1 MTHTP
6 PPQNSGTPSPA
17 DAVELALP
25 GHGRQPPSRD
35 AKEGERGAAAQADTL
50 LLAGRWFNGLSS
62 KAQPVMVGLQPTP
75 KGPSL
80 VLHPLS
86 QPGAAASVFL
96 HQDIGWPEAWNERRP
111 QPRVVVDL
119 RDHGSLEI
127 DAVAEWHSA
136 LAAAGNRPGIAER
149 MQTRWPLLLG
159 VALAAVVG
167 LTLFYRY
174 GTPWAATQL
183 TRFVPL
189 GWETSVADNALAQ
202 MDDGTL
208 KPSKLPRERQAAL
221 KSRFD
226 ALVQQTP
233 ATLHRYPQYRPPL
246 SLEFRSGMGANA
258 FALPGGKIVMT
269 DGIVKAA
276 ADKGLPDDALVGVLA
291 HEIGHV
297 VYRHTTRMVVEQGV
311 LNMGL
316 GLALGDVSG
325 IVSTG
330 ASVLTGLAYS
340 RNHEREADCYAIALM
355 RHAALPTAPMGK
367 LLLAI
372 AHDDEE
378 KEAASDDTTAASPA
392 PTSSTPAS
400 GTAAGGKGTDQD
412 KGKGNN
418 KGKGKARAEME
429 AHPVWSLLSSHP
441 DTVARATAL
450 EQGQSPHCAAR

>member
-1 MTHTP
+1 MA
-6 PPQNSGTPSPA
+6 N
-17 DAVELALP
+17 
-25 GHGRQPPSRD
+25 
-35 AKEGERGAAAQADTL
+35 AAAPVRPPGPPTPL
-50 LLAGRWFNGLSS
+50 VPGRWFNGLSS
-62 KAQPVMVGLQPTP
+62 KAQPVMVGLQPTQQ
-75 KGPSL
+75 GPSL

-86 QPGAAASVFL
+86 QPGADPSVFR
-96 HQDIGWPEAWNERRP
+96 HQDIDWPEAWNDRRP

-127 DAVAEWHSA
+127 DAVAQWHAA
-136 LAAAGNRPGIAER
+136 LAAAGKRPGIAQR
-149 MQTRWPLLLG
+149 MQTRWPMLLG

-189 GWETSVADNALAQ
+189 GWETSVADNALKQ

-208 KPSKLPRERQAAL
+208 KPSKLPLERQAAL
-221 KSRFD
+221 KARFD
-226 ALVQQTP
+226 ALVLQTP
-233 ATLHRYPQYRPPL
+233 ATLHRYARYRPPL

-291 HEIGHV
+291 HEMGHV

-340 RNHEREADCYAIALM
+340 RNHEREADCYAIDLM
-355 RHAALPTAPMGK
+355 HHAALPTAPMGK

-378 KEAASDDTTAASPA
+378 KEADRKEAAADSPA
-392 PTSSTPAS
+392 ATSSTPAS
-400 GTAAGGKGTDQD
+400 GAAAGGKGTGQEKDQD
-412 KGKGNN
+412 KVKN

-441 DTVARATAL
+441 DTIARATAL

>member
-1 MTHTP
+1 M
-6 PPQNSGTPSPA
+6 
-17 DAVELALP
+17 LP
-25 GHGRQPPSRD
+25 
-35 AKEGERGAAAQADTL
+35 
-50 LLAGRWFNGLSS
+50 GRWFNGLSS

-75 KGPSL
+75 QGPSL

-86 QPGAAASVFL
+86 QAGAAPSVFRYA
-96 HQDIGWPEAWNERRP
+96 QVGWPEAWSERRP
-111 QPRVVVDL
+111 PLRVVVDL
-119 RDHGSLEI
+119 RDQGSLEI
-127 DAVAEWHSA
+127 DAVAEWRAA
-136 LAAAGNRPGIAER
+136 LAAAGNRPGIAQR

-189 GWETSVADNALAQ
+189 AWETSVADNALKQ

-208 KPSKLPRERQAAL
+208 KPSKLTRERQAEL
-221 KSRFD
+221 KARFD
-226 ALVQQTP
+226 ALIQQTP

-246 SLEFRSGMGANA
+246 SLEFRAGMGANA

-291 HEIGHV
+291 HEMGHV

-340 RNHEREADCYAIALM
+340 RSHEREADCYAIDLM
-355 RHAALPTAPMGK
+355 RHAALPTAPMGR

-372 AHDDEE
+372 AHDEE
-378 KEAASDDTTAASPA
+378 KEKESPRKDTAANPPAQAGSASDSR
-392 PTSSTPAS
+392 PTPVS
-400 GTAAGGKGTDQD
+400 QD
-412 KGKGNN
+412 KEPAKRQGKT
-418 KGKGKARAEME
+418 RAEME
-429 AHPVWSLLSSHP
+429 GHPVWSLLSSHP
-441 DTVARATAL
+441 ETVQRATAL
-450 EQGQSPHCAAR
+450 EQGQSPHCASR